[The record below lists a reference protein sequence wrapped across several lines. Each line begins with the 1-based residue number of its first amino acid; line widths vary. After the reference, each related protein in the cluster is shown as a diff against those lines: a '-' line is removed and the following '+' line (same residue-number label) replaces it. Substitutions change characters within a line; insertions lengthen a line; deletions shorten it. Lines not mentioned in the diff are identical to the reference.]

1 MTCHNGQKFVNFRR
15 EVHELPGRI
24 SRNCWQSFEY
34 QIKRLSI
41 CALRNMQNSA
51 KLTIRRSLAD
61 IARPIAL
68 RKIFTAIERR
78 SVLPQQ
84 HLILLFR
91 QVSPLPC
98 YIETQGRTAGKWK
111 HPAQRLRRQTE
122 SFRPEMKRKSS
133 FLLFFARLFVT
144 LRTKK

>member
-1 MTCHNGQKFVNFRR
+1 
-15 EVHELPGRI
+15 
-24 SRNCWQSFEY
+24 
-34 QIKRLSI
+34 
-41 CALRNMQNSA
+41 MQNSA
-51 KLTIRRSLAD
+51 KIAIRRSLAD

-68 RKIFTAIERR
+68 RKIFTAIEHRT
-78 SVLPQQ
+78 VLPQQ

-91 QVSPLPC
+91 QVSPLLC

-144 LRTKK
+144 LRTKNRRNWLETRALYCPQNGTNRVQCNSHGRTATPIGSQFWKM